1 MPKQAGLSAS
11 IPNIDLGRTFDLRY
25 EDEEVHCE
33 ALSRLADFFGRN
45 MIAHRHDRVFQIH
58 LLTQG
63 EVRLYLDDRFYHV
76 TAPLFFLTPPSVT
89 HAFII
94 SDDAQGHVLS
104 VRQQLIWRLFKSD
117 PGGELERCL
126 GVPMCTE
133 LRAVPSTG
141 EQEQDRLLY
150 YFSLLASE
158 FTSRNIGRGLNLVAL
173 TRLAFVSMARLPS
186 SAPTSV
192 GKALRQVDVQL
203 FQKFNHLIEEHF
215 RQHWTLAQY
224 AAAMNL
230 TEPRL
235 NDICRRVADL
245 SSKRLV
251 HDRVLQEAK
260 RQLLFSAVSVSEIA
274 FDLGFKDVSYF
285 SRFFR
290 LHAMLAPGEWRDE
303 TRARKT

>member
-1 MPKQAGLSAS
+1 MQKLPTPTAP

-33 ALSRLADFFGRN
+33 SLSRLADFFGRN
-45 MIAHRHDRVFQIH
+45 MIAHRHDRVFQVH
-58 LLTQG
+58 VLTQG
-63 EVRLYLDDRFYHV
+63 EVRLYLDDCFYHLG
-76 TAPLFFLTPPSVT
+76 APMLFLTPPAVT

-117 PGGELERCL
+117 PSGMLERTLATPLCAAL
-126 GVPMCTE
+126 DLAAGAETSGPT
-133 LRAVPSTG
+133 
-141 EQEQDRLLY
+141 QLLH
-150 YFSLLASE
+150 YFALLADE
-158 FTSRNIGRGLNLVAL
+158 FSHGGLGRALNLVAL

-186 SAPTSV
+186 LVSTEV
-192 GKALRQVDVQL
+192 GKHLRQVDVDI
-203 FQKFNHLIEEHF
+203 FQKFNQMIETCF

-224 AAAMNL
+224 ADALSL
-230 TEPRL
+230 TETRL
-235 NDICRRVADL
+235 NDICRRVANL
-245 SSKRLV
+245 SPKRLV

-260 RQLLFSAVSVSEIA
+260 RQLMFSAAPISEIA

-290 LHAMLAPGEWRDE
+290 QQTATAPGEWRDQA
-303 TRARKT
+303 RARNI